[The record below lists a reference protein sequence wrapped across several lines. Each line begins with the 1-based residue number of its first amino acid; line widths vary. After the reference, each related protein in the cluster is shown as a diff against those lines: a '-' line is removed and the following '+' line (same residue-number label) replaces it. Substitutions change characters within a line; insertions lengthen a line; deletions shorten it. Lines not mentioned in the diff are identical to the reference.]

1 MSVQFR
7 QRTPGE
13 YLKIIKRRKW
23 LILLPVIAVAT
34 AVGYVVYRLPDVYE
48 SSTLIVVKPS
58 TLPNSTIP
66 TVAEDGL
73 TRQLSS
79 ISQVVSSRSSLEPLV
94 QKYDLYKRERER
106 GEPIESVIDMMRD
119 DIRVEVNKTRQD
131 ITDGFDIKFRYRD
144 PKVTQAVT
152 AELAGKYISAQ
163 TANTIN
169 STAAARQFIDAQVQ
183 QTKQELDQ
191 IDQKRLDFMQA
202 NLGTLPSEA
211 ESLLSQLTG
220 LRDQEKTL
228 ISEIGRLQD
237 RRSTLSTQLGLL
249 QKQTEQNIG
258 EVAEN
263 MTDPKTTL
271 AWAELVKRKADLQA
285 ELQHMLTELKPKHP
299 DVLAKQAQLESVQK
313 DMDQQIGD
321 WKERVAEKEKRLR
334 VRPDLGAAAVQADIK
349 LIDNE
354 IKRQQKSLGENQ
366 QAIAT
371 ITDRINRVP
380 GSDVQLGAIEREYQ
394 TKKSAYDKLLSEQQK
409 IALGA
414 DAAAQQQSEGIE
426 VIDPANL
433 PGKPVAPKRLVFA
446 GMGVVAGLALGLLLT
461 AIFEIPLLL
470 TIQSSEDARHYTGL
484 PVLIAVPELL
494 TPQEARSLPRRRRL
508 LLVAGMIVTIVSIPL
523 LALALK
529 LTHVFEFL
537 MQSSGRS
544 A

>member
-1 MSVQFR
+1 
-7 QRTPGE
+7 
-13 YLKIIKRRKW
+13 
-23 LILLPVIAVAT
+23 
-34 AVGYVVYRLPDVYE
+34 
-48 SSTLIVVKPS
+48 VVKPS

-79 ISQVVSSRSSLEPLV
+79 IAQVVSSRSSLEPLV

-169 STAAARQFIDAQVQ
+169 STAAA
-183 QTKQELDQ
+183 
-191 IDQKRLDFMQA
+191 RLDFMQA

-446 GMGVVAGLALGLLLT
+446 GMGVVAGLALGLFLT